1 MRNVPTLSSQVGQ
14 QRGDIEKERKKRI
27 ARMLAIEEE
36 EGEDER
42 RAVDRCEKWGSMSD
56 MIRDPVIKFSR
67 RNKKKDRKKTK
78 VQ

>member
-42 RAVDRCEKWGSMSD
+42 RAVDRCKNG
-56 MIRDPVIKFSR
+56 
-67 RNKKKDRKKTK
+67 